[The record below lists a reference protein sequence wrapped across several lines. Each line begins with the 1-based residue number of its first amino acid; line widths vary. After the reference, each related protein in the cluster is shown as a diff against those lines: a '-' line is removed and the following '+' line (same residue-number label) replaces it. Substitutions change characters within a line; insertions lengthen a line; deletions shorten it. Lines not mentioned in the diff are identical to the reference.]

1 MIKKDNF
8 FLTVILSLFIFNS
21 AFAEEKIAFIDL
33 NYVYANSKIGKKI
46 IKEIQSKRTNLDKD
60 FKEFQ
65 IKLNKEKENLI
76 KQKNVLAKDEYNK
89 KLVTLE
95 NNLKKYNEII
105 TKKNKDLID
114 YQNKS
119 KNEFK
124 NALISTLAD
133 YAKNNS
139 IALILNKEQVLIGV
153 KSLDVTKEILDLVN
167 KS

>member
-1 MIKKDNF
+1 MIKKNNF
-8 FLTVILSLFIFNS
+8 FLVIIISLFLFTNV
-21 AFAEEKIAFIDL
+21 FAEQKVAFIDL
-33 NYVYANSKIGKKI
+33 NFVYSNSKIGKKI
-46 IKEIQSKRTNLDKD
+46 IKEIKNKKSNLDKD

-65 IKLNKEKENLI
+65 LKLDKEKENLL

-105 TKKNKDLID
+105 AKKNQDLID

-133 YAKNNS
+133 YAKMNS

>member
-1 MIKKDNF
+1 MIKKNNF
-8 FLTVILSLFIFNS
+8 FLVIIISLFLFTNV
-21 AFAEEKIAFIDL
+21 FAEQKVAFIDL
-33 NYVYANSKIGKKI
+33 NFVYSNSKIGKKI
-46 IKEIQSKRTNLDKD
+46 IKEIKNKKSNLDKD

-65 IKLNKEKENLI
+65 LKLDKEKENLL

-105 TKKNKDLID
+105 AKKNQDLID

-133 YAKNNS
+133 FAKDNS
-139 IALILNKEQVLIGV
+139 ISIILSKEQVLIGV
-153 KSLDVTKEILDLVN
+153 KNLDVTKQILDLVN

>member
-1 MIKKDNF
+1 MIKKNNF
-8 FLTVILSLFIFNS
+8 FLTIILSLFIFNS
-21 AFAEEKIAFIDL
+21 TFAEEKIAFIDL

-133 YAKNNS
+133 YAKMNS

>member
-1 MIKKDNF
+1 MIKKNNF
-8 FLTVILSLFIFNS
+8 FLAIIISLFLFNNV
-21 AFAEEKIAFIDL
+21 FAEQKVAFVDL

-46 IKEIQSKRTNLDKD
+46 IKEIKNKKNNLDKD

-65 IKLNKEKENLI
+65 LKLDKEKENLL

-89 KLVTLE
+89 KLITLE

-105 TKKNKDLID
+105 AKKNKDLID

-119 KNEFK
+119 KTEFK

-133 YAKNNS
+133 FAKDNS
-139 IALILNKEQVLIGV
+139 ISIILSKEQVLIGV
-153 KSLDVTKEILDLVN
+153 KNLDVTKEILDLVN

>member
-1 MIKKDNF
+1 MIKKNNF
-8 FLTVILSLFIFNS
+8 FLTVIISFFLFNNV
-21 AFAEEKIAFIDL
+21 FAEQKVAFVDL

-46 IKEIQSKRTNLDKD
+46 IKEIKNKKTNLDKD

-65 IKLNKEKENLI
+65 LKLNKEKENLI

-95 NNLKKYNEII
+95 NNLRKYNEII
-105 TKKNKDLID
+105 AKKNQDLID

-133 YAKNNS
+133 FAKDNS
-139 IALILNKEQVLIGV
+139 ISIILSKEQVLIGV
-153 KSLDVTKEILDLVN
+153 KNLDVTKEILDLVN

>member
-1 MIKKDNF
+1 MIKKNNF

-21 AFAEEKIAFIDL
+21 TFAEEKIAFIDL

>member
-1 MIKKDNF
+1 MIKKNNF
-8 FLTVILSLFIFNS
+8 FLVIIISLFLFTNV
-21 AFAEEKIAFIDL
+21 FAEQKVAFIDL
-33 NYVYANSKIGKKI
+33 NFVYSNSKIGKKI
-46 IKEIQSKRTNLDKD
+46 IKEIKNKKSNLDKD

-65 IKLNKEKENLI
+65 LKLDKEKENLL

-95 NNLKKYNEII
+95 NNLRKYNEII
-105 TKKNKDLID
+105 AKKNQDLID

-133 YAKNNS
+133 FAKDNS
-139 IALILNKEQVLIGV
+139 ISIILSKEQVLIGV
-153 KSLDVTKEILDLVN
+153 KNLDVTKEILDLVN